1 MSERKI
7 ANNHY
12 PGLDVVRVIAI
23 AGIVLMHVL
32 ANGNYD
38 LSGFLFEKVIGTA
51 GNFTILFM
59 MVSAFGMCCGY
70 YEKFKAGTINI
81 EAFYKRR
88 YEKLWPFFALLC
100 ILDVVISPSADS
112 VYEIFANLTM
122 LQGLLPN
129 PQISVVGVSWTL
141 AVIFVFYLLFPFF
154 CFFLFSKKRAWLGFS
169 IAGIYNILCQLCFF
183 DEQHVLGNFMER
195 ENILYSAIFFMA
207 GGLIYLYRDELERLK
222 NIRIV
227 AVFFLAI
234 TASAYYFLSQND
246 LVMAVFSV
254 AIIIFS
260 ITDSGKLGENKLIKQ
275 LSSISFEVYLS
286 HMMIYRVLEKLKI
299 NHMFGLNAISYGVT
313 AVLTLAGAIAFS
325 YIAKVVLE
333 KFIICMKERVNHV

>member
-51 GNFTILFM
+51 GNF
-59 MVSAFGMCCGY
+59 
-70 YEKFKAGTINI
+70 
-81 EAFYKRR
+81 
-88 YEKLWPFFALLC
+88 
-100 ILDVVISPSADS
+100 
-112 VYEIFANLTM
+112 
-122 LQGLLPN
+122 
-129 PQISVVGVSWTL
+129 
-141 AVIFVFYLLFPFF
+141 
-154 CFFLFSKKRAWLGFS
+154 
-169 IAGIYNILCQLCFF
+169 LCQLYFF

-254 AIIIFS
+254 AIIIFA
-260 ITDSGKLGENKLIKQ
+260 ITTDGKLGENKLIKK

-313 AVLTLAGAIAFS
+313 AVLTLTGAIAFS

-333 KFIICMKERVNHV
+333 KFIMCMKERVNHV

>member
-70 YEKFKAGTINI
+70 YEKFKAETINI
-81 EAFYKRR
+81 ETFYKRR
-88 YEKLWPFFALLC
+88 YEKLWLFFALLC
-100 ILDVVISPSADS
+100 ILDVVISPSANS

-154 CFFLFSKKRAWLGFS
+154 CFLLFSKKRAWFGFI
-169 IAGIYNILCQLCFF
+169 IAGIYNILCQLYFF
-183 DEQHVLGNFMER
+183 DEQHVLGSFMER

-222 NIRIV
+222 NNRIV
-227 AVFFLAI
+227 AVIILAI

-246 LVMAVFSV
+246 LVMAIFSV
-254 AIIIFS
+254 AIIIFA
-260 ITDSGKLGENKLIKQ
+260 ITTDGKLGENKLIKK

-313 AVLTLAGAIAFS
+313 AVLTLTGAIAFS

>member
-1 MSERKI
+1 MNERKV

-32 ANGNYD
+32 ANGNYG
-38 LSGFLFEKVIGTA
+38 LSGFLFEKIIGTA

-81 EAFYKRR
+81 ETFYKRR

-100 ILDVVISPSADS
+100 IVDVAISPSVNR

-154 CFFLFSKKRAWLGFS
+154 CFLLFSKKRAWLGFT
-169 IAGIYNILCQLCFF
+169 IAGVYNLLCQVYFF
-183 DEQHVLGNFMER
+183 DKQHVLGNFMER

-207 GGLIYLYRDELERLK
+207 GGLIYLYRNELERLK
-222 NIRIV
+222 NVRIV
-227 AVFFLAI
+227 AFVFLAI
-234 TASAYYFLSQND
+234 TAVAYYFLNQND
-246 LVMAVFSV
+246 LVMAAFSV

-260 ITDSGKLGENKLIKQ
+260 ITDSGKLGETKIIRK
-275 LSSISFEVYLS
+275 LSSVSFEVYLS
-286 HMMIYRVLEKLKI
+286 HMMIYRVLERLKI
-299 NHMFGLNAISYGVT
+299 NHIFGLNAISYGVT
-313 AVLTLAGAIAFS
+313 AVLTLAGAIVFS
-325 YIAKVVLE
+325 CIAKMVLE
-333 KFIICMKERVNHV
+333 KFIICMKERINHV

>member
-1 MSERKI
+1 M
-7 ANNHY
+7 
-12 PGLDVVRVIAI
+12 
-23 AGIVLMHVL
+23 
-32 ANGNYD
+32 
-38 LSGFLFEKVIGTA
+38 
-51 GNFTILFM
+51 
-59 MVSAFGMCCGY
+59 
-70 YEKFKAGTINI
+70 
-81 EAFYKRR
+81 
-88 YEKLWPFFALLC
+88 
-100 ILDVVISPSADS
+100 VISPSADS

-154 CFFLFSKKRAWLGFS
+154 CFLLFSKKRAWLGFI
-169 IAGIYNILCQLCFF
+169 IAGIYNILCQLYFF

-222 NIRIV
+222 NNRIV
-227 AVFFLAI
+227 AVIILAI

-254 AIIIFS
+254 AIIIFA
-260 ITDSGKLGENKLIKQ
+260 ITTDGKLGENKLIKK

-313 AVLTLAGAIAFS
+313 AVLTLTGAIAFS

>member
-1 MSERKI
+1 M
-7 ANNHY
+7 
-12 PGLDVVRVIAI
+12 
-23 AGIVLMHVL
+23 
-32 ANGNYD
+32 
-38 LSGFLFEKVIGTA
+38 
-51 GNFTILFM
+51 
-59 MVSAFGMCCGY
+59 
-70 YEKFKAGTINI
+70 
-81 EAFYKRR
+81 
-88 YEKLWPFFALLC
+88 
-100 ILDVVISPSADS
+100 
-112 VYEIFANLTM
+112 
-122 LQGLLPN
+122 
-129 PQISVVGVSWTL
+129 
-141 AVIFVFYLLFPFF
+141 IFVFYLLFPFF
-154 CFFLFSKKRAWLGFS
+154 CFLLFSKKRVWFGFI
-169 IAGIYNILCQLCFF
+169 IAGIYNILCQLYFF
-183 DEQHVLGNFMER
+183 DEQHVLGNFMKR

-222 NIRIV
+222 NNRIV
-227 AVFFLAI
+227 AVIILAI

-254 AIIIFS
+254 AIIIFA
-260 ITDSGKLGENKLIKQ
+260 ITADGKLGENKLIKK

>member
-1 MSERKI
+1 MAIGS
-7 ANNHY
+7 NNRY
-12 PGLDVVRVIAI
+12 ENLDGLKVIA
-23 AGIVLMHVL
+23 AFGIVAMHVSSNMGHPL
-32 ANGNYD
+32 TSEIATNIIGSMTHFVKLFLI
-38 LSGFLFEKVIGTA
+38 LSG
-51 GNFTILFM
+51 
-59 MVSAFGMCCGY
+59 FGMCCGY

-81 EAFYKRR
+81 ETFYKRR

-100 ILDVVISPSADS
+100 ILDVVISPSANS

-154 CFFLFSKKRAWLGFS
+154 CFLLFSKKRAWFGFI
-169 IAGIYNILCQLCFF
+169 IAGIYNILCQLYFF

-222 NIRIV
+222 NNRIV
-227 AVFFLAI
+227 VVIILAI

-254 AIIIFS
+254 AIIIFA
-260 ITDSGKLGENKLIKQ
+260 ITTDGKLGENKLIKK